1 MKKVYLVTMTD
12 VSNQY
17 MGVEEFTSESEYK
30 LIGIF
35 TDKKQ
40 AIKVAQSIKY
50 EYGIVHVNEVELE
63 KNYYTNGNID
73 DIIDLKKSNVIK
85 KLKRK

>member
-1 MKKVYLVTMTD
+1 MKKAYLVTMTD

-17 MGVEEFTSESEYK
+17 MGIEEFNPDYEYK

-63 KNYYTNGNID
+63 KNYYTNENID
-73 DIIDLKKSNVIK
+73 GIIDLSESNIERKV
-85 KLKRK
+85 KRK